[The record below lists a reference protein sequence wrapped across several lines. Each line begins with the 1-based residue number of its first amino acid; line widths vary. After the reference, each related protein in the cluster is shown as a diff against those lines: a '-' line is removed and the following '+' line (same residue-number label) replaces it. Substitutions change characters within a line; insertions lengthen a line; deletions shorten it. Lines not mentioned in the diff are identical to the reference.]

1 MNSFQ
6 MEGSFQE
13 KSSTNSRQSEQ
24 VKKQKTEGTSYRR
37 HAVSGHAVP
46 TGLNAEALPAPLP
59 APLTS
64 ASPAHPGLI

>member
-24 VKKQKTEGTSYRR
+24 VKKQKMEGTASMR
-37 HAVSGHAVP
+37 HAVSGHTAP
-46 TGLNAEALPAPLP
+46 TGLHAEALRLLSQPR
-59 APLTS
+59 
-64 ASPAHPGLI
+64 